1 MGKKV
6 FKTILKVAA
15 VAAISYFA
23 PVVGAKLAT
32 TIGVKGALAS
42 TVASAAVGAAA
53 GEATG
58 IGWKQGLM
66 AGGFAGAGQSGLF
79 GGAPASGAAG
89 AATTAPAQGAAG
101 TAGTAGT
108 AATGVGGATAAGVQG
123 AGVMGA
129 TGLKM
134 AGITPGVTAA
144 AAPQTLGSA
153 LSAAASN
160 PLQAVG
166 TGLRNLTGG
175 VGAGL
180 NALGSAVGLA
190 PGAVGA
196 VAPQLLASQLAGN
209 PGAALAR
216 AQEAELQRAQQYN
229 AALTQQRLD
238 EAKKLIGEAEY
249 FDPEYMG
256 RQAAEAAMIRGGIQE
271 VEGTRGLTGERRAAE
286 QRRYR
291 LGTARTAGTAYQQ
304 GFGTGADMRTQTR
317 AAGIS
322 AMPTQYPTTS
332 PEAALLAQETASRR
346 QRGRTRSLNVLLDQ
360 VLGRPGG
367 PSAGLVPSVDTA
379 MDANADIF

>member
-23 PVVGAKLAT
+23 PVVGAKLAV
-32 TIGVKGALAS
+32 TIGAKGALAA

-101 TAGTAGT
+101 VTTGALPSGGVIPTGA
-108 AATGVGGATAAGVQG
+108 AATGGTATLAGGAPQTVGGA
-123 AGVMGA
+123 
-129 TGLKM
+129 
-134 AGITPGVTAA
+134 
-144 AAPQTLGSA
+144 
-153 LSAAASN
+153 LSGAASN
-160 PLQAVG
+160 PLQAAG

-196 VAPQLLASQLAGN
+196 VAPQLLAAGLAGS
-209 PGAALAR
+209 PGSALAR
-216 AQEAELQRAQQYN
+216 AQEAELQRAQQFN
-229 AALTQQRLD
+229 AAVTQQRLD

-271 VEGTRGLTGERRAAE
+271 TEGTRGLTGERRAAE

-304 GFGTGADMRTQTR
+304 GFGTGVGARTQTR
-317 AAGIS
+317 QAGIQ
-322 AMPTQYPTTS
+322 AMPTEFPITNTAS
-332 PEAALLAQETASRR
+332 ALAMREAASGRRSGEEAGLAALF
-346 QRGRTRSLNVLLDQ
+346 GQ
-360 VLGRPGG
+360 VLGQPATQSRG
-367 PSAGLVPSVDTA
+367 
-379 MDANADIF
+379 

>member
-23 PVVGAKLAT
+23 PVVGAKLAV
-32 TIGVKGALAS
+32 TIGAKGALAA

-58 IGWKQGLM
+58 IGWQQGLM

-89 AATTAPAQGAAG
+89 ATTAAGQAPVSGAVAGQGALGVANASVPLGTVMTPSGPLQLGAPSLGAAG
-101 TAGTAGT
+101 AGT
-108 AATGVGGATAAGVQG
+108 AAGVGAAT
-123 AGVMGA
+123 
-129 TGLKM
+129 
-134 AGITPGVTAA
+134 
-144 AAPQTLGSA
+144 APQTIGGAFS
-153 LSAAASN
+153 SAASN
-160 PLQAVG
+160 PLQAAG

-175 VGAGL
+175 VGAGI
-180 NALGSAVGLA
+180 NALGSTVGLA
-190 PGAVGA
+190 PGALGA

-304 GFGTGADMRTQTR
+304 GFGTGVGARTQTR
-317 AAGIS
+317 QAGIQ
-322 AMPTQYPTTS
+322 AMPTEFPITNTAS
-332 PEAALLAQETASRR
+332 ALAMREAASGRRSGEEAGLAALF
-346 QRGRTRSLNVLLDQ
+346 GQ
-360 VLGRPGG
+360 VLGQPATQSRG
-367 PSAGLVPSVDTA
+367 
-379 MDANADIF
+379 

>member
-23 PVVGAKLAT
+23 PVIGAKLAT

-89 AATTAPAQGAAG
+89 AT
-101 TAGTAGT
+101 
-108 AATGVGGATAAGVQG
+108 TAAGQAPVSSAVTGQG
-123 AGVMGA
+123 ALGVANTSVPLGSVMTPSGPLQLSAPALGA
-129 TGLKM
+129 TG
-134 AGITPGVTAA
+134 AGTTAGVGAA
-144 AAPQTLGSA
+144 TAPQTIGGAFSR
-153 LSAAASN
+153 AASN
-160 PLQAVG
+160 PLQAAG
-166 TGLRNLTGG
+166 TGLRNLTSG

-190 PGAVGA
+190 PGAVGT
-196 VAPQLLASQLAGN
+196 VAPQLLAAGLAGS
-209 PGAALAR
+209 PGSALAR
-216 AQEAELQRAQQYN
+216 AQEAELQRAQQFN
-229 AALTQQRLD
+229 AAVTQQRLD

-304 GFGTGADMRTQTR
+304 GFGAGVGARTQTR
-317 AAGIS
+317 QAGIQAIPTEFPITNTAS
-322 AMPTQYPTTS
+322 ALAMR
-332 PEAALLAQETASRR
+332 EAASRR
-346 QRGRTRSLNVLLDQ
+346 RGGEEAGLAALFGQ
-360 VLGRPGG
+360 VLGQP
-367 PSAGLVPSVDTA
+367 DTQSRG
-379 MDANADIF
+379 

>member
-23 PVVGAKLAT
+23 PVVGAKLAV
-32 TIGVKGALAS
+32 TIGAKGALAA

-58 IGWKQGLM
+58 IGWQQGLM

-89 AATTAPAQGAAG
+89 ATTAAPAQGATGVTTGALPSG
-101 TAGTAGT
+101 GVIPTGA
-108 AATGVGGATAAGVQG
+108 AATGGTATLAGGAPQTVGGA
-123 AGVMGA
+123 
-129 TGLKM
+129 
-134 AGITPGVTAA
+134 
-144 AAPQTLGSA
+144 
-153 LSAAASN
+153 LSGAASN
-160 PLQAVG
+160 PLQAAG

-304 GFGTGADMRTQTR
+304 GFGTGAEMRTRTR

-322 AMPTQYPTTS
+322 AMPTEFPTTNAS
-332 PEAALLAQETASRR
+332 SALAVREAASGR
-346 QRGRTRSLNVLLDQ
+346 QRGRTRSLNILLDQ

-367 PSAGLVPSVDTA
+367 PSAGLIPSVDTA